1 MVFRLFLTNECQCNC
16 FYCSQHVREGL
27 GEFLPAEHAE
37 ALAQTAFQLGY
48 DTIELTGGEPLLHP
62 EFAKILKNIAS
73 ADQCKKVILCTNGI
87 LLEKHLPE
95 IKNTGITELKIH
107 IDTVLA
113 QEYKNIT
120 GCSEVLNHILF
131 GLWQAFASGLKVDI
145 VTKLHEYSE
154 QQLGQILSLAK
165 THPVNIAVETMATCK
180 EKYTEEKLLLRWKPV
195 IGEPVQLREHIY
207 SAKGWKG
214 TFSFTDQNE

>member
-16 FYCSQHVREGL
+16 FYCSQHIKEGL
-27 GEFLPAEHAE
+27 GEFLPADHAE
-37 ALAQTAFQLGY
+37 ALAKTAFRLGY

-62 EFAKILKNIAS
+62 ELEKILKNIAS
-73 ADQCKKVILCTNGI
+73 SDSCKKVILCTNGI

-95 IKNTGITELKIH
+95 IKSTGITELKIH

-113 QEYKNIT
+113 QEYKNTT
-120 GCSEVLNHILF
+120 GCSEVLNHILLA
-131 GLWQAFASGLKVDI
+131 LWKACAAGLKVDI

-165 THPVNIAVETMATCK
+165 MHPVNISVEAIAACK
-180 EKYTEEKLLLRWKPV
+180 EKYTEEKLLRQWKPV
-195 IGEPVQLREHIY
+195 TGEPMRLQEHMY

-214 TFSFTDQNE
+214 TFSFNIQSE